1 MLVLQV
7 VEILWT
13 KATRGAPRANERV
26 ALPRAFAFA
35 FSFTA
40 GSQACLVQHYQL
52 AEWDSFAPRLRQQEE
67 RNTPP
72 ASMDALQLISQGNDS
87 YSLGILGT
95 PHDGQP
101 RRRPVLRAIT
111 LNAGETARLVINA
124 RHTSYSGQYYS
135 ERIYNVGCGTH
146 LPADLFLHPPTHSLD
161 LKAHLF

>member
-35 FSFTA
+35 A
-40 GSQACLVQHYQL
+40 GSQACLIQHYQQ
-52 AEWDSFAPRLRQQEE
+52 AEWDDFTPRLRQQEE
-67 RNTPP
+67 RNAPP
-72 ASMDALQLISQGNDS
+72 GSMDALQLISLGSDR

-101 RRRPVLRAIT
+101 RRHPVLRAIT
-111 LNAGETARLVINA
+111 LLPGETARLVVNA

-135 ERIYNVGCGTH
+135 ERIYNVGSGKN

>member
-1 MLVLQV
+1 MLVIQV

-13 KATRGAPRANERV
+13 KATRGAPRAKERV

-35 FSFTA
+35 A
-40 GSQACLVQHYQL
+40 GTQACLIQHYQL
-52 AEWDSFAPRLRQQEE
+52 AEWDGFAPRLWQQEE
-67 RNTPP
+67 RSTPP
-72 ASMDALQLISQGNDS
+72 GSMDSLQLISLGNDS

-101 RRRPVLRAIT
+101 RRHPVLRAIT
-111 LNAGETARLVINA
+111 LLPGETARLVVNA

-146 LPADLFLHPPTHSLD
+146 LPADLFLHPPTHLLD

>member
-26 ALPRAFAFA
+26 ALPRAFTFA
-35 FSFTA
+35 A
-40 GSQACLVQHYQL
+40 GSQACLIQHYQQ
-52 AEWDSFAPRLRQQEE
+52 AEWDDFTPRLRQQEE
-67 RNTPP
+67 RSIPP
-72 ASMDALQLISQGNDS
+72 ASMDALQLISLGSDR

-101 RRRPVLRAIT
+101 RRHPVLRAIT
-111 LNAGETARLVINA
+111 LHRGETARLIINA

-146 LPADLFLHPPTHSLD
+146 LPADLFLHPPTHLLD